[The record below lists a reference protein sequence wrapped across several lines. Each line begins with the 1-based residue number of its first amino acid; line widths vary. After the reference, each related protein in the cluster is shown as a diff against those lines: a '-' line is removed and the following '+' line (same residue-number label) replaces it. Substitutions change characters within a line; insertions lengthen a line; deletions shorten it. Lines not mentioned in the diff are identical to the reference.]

1 MKRSK
6 ATAITLLLIASML
19 ASAVSCQ
26 GKTDSGAD
34 TAETSAPDSIT
45 QSEPLNE
52 RDAAVDSVPKDLD
65 FEGKTI
71 RIIYHD
77 DERYARDII
86 SDGENGDVINDAVYA
101 RNTAV
106 EERLNVKL
114 EPIAAPT
121 ASPSSFSVVNALRT
135 SVASASDDYDIVCSH
150 AIRTAG
156 VVPEGMFLDLYD
168 VKYLD
173 FDKPW
178 WNQNAIEQ
186 LSINN
191 KMYIT
196 IGDYSTLTL
205 AATYCMFFNKELA
218 ASYSLPAEQLYQT
231 VLDGKWTYDEMYKVV
246 QELASDLD
254 GNTQMTDTDQY
265 GLYTT
270 VASPAVAYNWAFGN
284 VLTKKGSDGYPEMN
298 INKELMTEI
307 VEKVYNLCYV
317 NEGTFIGKSGTED
330 YTMFEEGRALFY
342 NGTFNDAFMLRDLKF
357 SYGIIPYPK
366 LNEQQESYLTMADG
380 FHTVIGIPV
389 TCTETD
395 KVGAALELL
404 NFYSYKH
411 VVPAYYETALKVK
424 YTSDDESMKI
434 MDMILEGRVFDF
446 GYFYDNWKGF
456 AFAIQ
461 DLLTS
466 QSSDFASYY
475 ASRESSAESYFE
487 EVVDSFRNID

>member
-1 MKRSK
+1 MPDN
-6 ATAITLLLIASML
+6 LNYEG
-19 ASAVSCQ
+19 AV
-26 GKTDSGAD
+26 
-34 TAETSAPDSIT
+34 
-45 QSEPLNE
+45 
-52 RDAAVDSVPKDLD
+52 
-65 FEGKTI
+65 I
-71 RIIYHD
+71 RILYHD
-77 DERYARDII
+77 DARYARDII
-86 SDGENGDVINDAVYA
+86 ADGENGEVINDAVYA

-106 EERLNVKL
+106 EERLNVRL

-121 ASPSSFSVVNALRT
+121 ANPSSFSVVNALRT
-135 SVASASDDYDIVCSH
+135 SVTAASDDYDIICSH

-156 VVPEGMFLDLYD
+156 VVPEGLLLNLFD

-173 FDKPW
+173 FDQPW
-178 WNQNAIEQ
+178 WNQNAIDQ
-186 LSINN
+186 LSFNN
-191 KMYIT
+191 RMYIT

-205 AATYCMFFNKELA
+205 AATYCMFFNKTLA
-218 ASYSLPAEQLYQT
+218 ATYNLPADQLYQT

-246 QELASDLD
+246 QNLASDLNGD
-254 GNTQMTDTDQY
+254 TQMTETDQY

-270 VASPAVAYNWAFGN
+270 PDSPAVAYNWTFGN
-284 VLTKKGSDGYPEMN
+284 MLTKKGADGYTELRV
-298 INKELMTEI
+298 NKELMSEI
-307 VEKVYNLCYV
+307 IEKVYNLFYV
-317 NEGTFIGKSGTED
+317 NEGTYVSREKEN
-330 YTMFEEGRALFY
+330 YTMFEEGRTLFY

-357 SYGIIPYPK
+357 PYGIIPYPK
-366 LNEQQESYLTMADG
+366 LNEAQESYMTMADG

-461 DLLTS
+461 DLMGS
-466 QSSDFASYY
+466 KSSDFASYY
-475 ASRESSAESYFE
+475 AARESSAESYFD
-487 EVVDSFRNID
+487 EVIDSFKKID